1 MRRVNKF
8 PEVLKAL
15 LKEKNEKQIE
25 LSDALGLG
33 YSTVRRWLHDEGA
46 PKFYDLIALSEHF
59 KVSIDYLVY
68 GDKGE

>member
-15 LKEKNEKQIE
+15 LKEKNENQIE
-25 LSDALGLG
+25 LSNELGLG
-33 YSTVRRWLHDEGA
+33 YSTVRRWLHDEGT

-59 KVSIDYLVY
+59 NVSIDYLVF